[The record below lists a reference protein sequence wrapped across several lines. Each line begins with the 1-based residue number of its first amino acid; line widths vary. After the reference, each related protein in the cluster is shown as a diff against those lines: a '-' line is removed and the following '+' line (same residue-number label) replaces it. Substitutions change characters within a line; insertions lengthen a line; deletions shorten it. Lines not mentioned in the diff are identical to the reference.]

1 MRTLLDD
8 FLGRISEYEVIPID
22 DHIPELSLTLLD
34 RESSDRI
41 YPPLDHICD
50 PAIRVR
56 VGSSS
61 DIRSHTTGRSVTREE
76 IEELFF
82 CEVGELVE
90 EFESVLSPLMIIDI
104 LLIFEMRELDASFR
118 RKIPFELGFYSGSTK

>member
-1 MRTLLDD
+1 MRTLLDH
-8 FLGRISEYEVIPID
+8 FLGSISEDEVIPID

-61 DIRSHTTGRSVTREE
+61 DIRSNSAGRSVTREE

-82 CEVGELVE
+82 CEVSELVE
-90 EFESVLSPLMIIDI
+90 EFESVLSPLMIVNI
-104 LLIFEMRELDASFR
+104 LLIFEVRELDASFR
-118 RKIPFELGFYSGSTK
+118 RKVPLQL